1 VAAPQWFTKDFAL
14 DLPLATILLPGLD
27 GTGRLFR
34 PFLDVLPPTL
44 RPTVIAYPQD
54 AVRHPAELL
63 RMIEASLP
71 SNGPFAV
78 IAESFSGPLA
88 LKIAAAHPRQTIAV
102 VLIGGFVR
110 NPVRFLPSWL
120 RFLIGPYLFRC
131 PPPRFLVRRFLV
143 GPQASSA
150 LVREVV
156 DTLRLVAPAVLAAR
170 VRDTLSLA
178 AAGDFVRC
186 PAALLYIEGVQD
198 RLVERAT
205 AAQLR
210 ALRPDLECASIE
222 APHFILQRRPAE
234 AAAVIEPFL
243 ARRYAEWR

>member
-1 VAAPQWFTKDFAL
+1 VAPPQWFTKDFAL
-14 DLPLATILLPGLD
+14 DLSLATILLPGLD

-44 RPTVIAYPQD
+44 KPTVIAYPQD
-54 AVRHPAELL
+54 VVRHPAELL

-71 SNGPFAV
+71 SNGPFTA

-88 LKIAAAHPRQTIAV
+88 LKIAAAHPTQAIAV

-178 AAGDFVRC
+178 AADDVVRC
-186 PAALLYIEGVQD
+186 PAALLYIEGLSGRSADDARV
-198 RLVERAT
+198 V
-205 AAQLR
+205 
-210 ALRPDLECASIE
+210 SG
-222 APHFILQRRPAE
+222 APGRHRD
-234 AAAVIEPFL
+234 VG
-243 ARRYAEWR
+243 